1 MAGVEGSAARDMEA
15 SYMST
20 TSGRTGEQCQVSGV
34 YKCSSHGGNEIPL
47 AKGNTFP
54 PCSLGG
60 GHGTVWVLVR
70 RA

>member
-1 MAGVEGSAARDMEA
+1 MGLGLGRDVEA
-15 SYMST
+15 SFMST

-34 YKCSSHGGNEIPL
+34 YKCSSHGSNEIPL
-47 AKGNTFP
+47 AKGNIFP